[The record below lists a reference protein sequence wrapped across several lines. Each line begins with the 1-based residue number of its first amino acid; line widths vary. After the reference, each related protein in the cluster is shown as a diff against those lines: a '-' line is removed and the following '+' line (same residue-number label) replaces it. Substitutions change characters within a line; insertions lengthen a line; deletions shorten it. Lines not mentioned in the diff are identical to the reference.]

1 MTTAQIPIIR
11 PAQRAT
17 PRPERPAEVPR
28 RRFVIV
34 PSKPQRRRRPRVLHA
49 VVAVAGLL
57 VIVGAQLLVS
67 IAISGGAYTIQ
78 GLQSQ
83 QRTLQREQVS
93 LSEQVQV
100 RSSTQFVAQAAA
112 ALGMVPATDQYYLD
126 LTNGNVTQAPSASDP
141 WGCGGG
147 CNLATNTLIAG
158 LPLPGTSTSDGTAGT
173 ASDGATAVGDPTTT
187 PASDPVDP
195 NAPVAA
201 EQLLGVV
208 TH

>member
-1 MTTAQIPIIR
+1 MSSLPPRT
-11 PAQRAT
+11 PAAL
-17 PRPERPAEVPR
+17 AG
-28 RRFVIV
+28 
-34 PSKPQRRRRPRVLHA
+34 L
-49 VVAVAGLL
+49 VVALVAALAWLAGPGRADAAGLSVGVAG
-57 VIVGAQLLVS
+57 VS
-67 IAISGGAYTIQ
+67 
-78 GLQSQ
+78 
-83 QRTLQREQVS
+83 
-93 LSEQVQV
+93 
-100 RSSTQFVAQAAA
+100 VAVHVDA
-112 ALGMVPATDQYYLD
+112 
-126 LTNGNVTQAPSASDP
+126 QAPSASDP

-158 LPLPGTSTSDGTAGT
+158 LPLPGTSTSDGT